1 MNMIYM
7 LSHYPV
13 TTELDFPASLLL
25 PTCTQSAITHTQPTY
40 KSSWP
45 HPEKNEWMYTHLKD
59 F

>member
-25 PTCTQSAITHTQPTY
+25 PTCTQSAITHTQPTLQEQLATSR
-40 KSSWP
+40 K
-45 HPEKNEWMYTHLKD
+45 K
-59 F
+59 